1 MSDGDE
7 TQIAS
12 SDSKKRKLH
21 MDKKKMEWG
30 WNNNTNRITGR
41 KGVFS

>member
-12 SDSKKRKLH
+12 SDSKQNNFKWIQKNG
-21 MDKKKMEWG
+21 MKM
-30 WNNNTNRITGR
+30 
-41 KGVFS
+41 KQKH